1 MDDHSR
7 TTKTVRCVGLVTA
20 LAALQIGKSAY
31 GQAAPAP
38 PPPAK
43 VASLGTCRLA
53 SGATIQNCRVS
64 YRTFG
69 RLNAARANAVLI
81 PTWLLGRSE
90 DWIGMVGENGWV
102 DTTRFF
108 TIIIDAF
115 ANGRSSSPSN
125 TAEGRAA
132 FRGLTIADMVD
143 AQHRLVVEV
152 LKLPRLHGVLGISMG
167 GMQAFEWAVRYPN
180 FVDAVVPIV
189 GTPQTGAFDRT
200 YTSAYI
206 SLVEN
211 GRAHGIPDDS
221 VWNQVALLSEMH
233 LRTPRA
239 VNKDG
244 VTAAAA
250 DVARSAKELS
260 ANWSLEDFASQVRA
274 AQGQDV
280 AANFGGDLAR
290 AAAQVRSRMLI
301 IYSWDDHSVSAE
313 SAATFA
319 RYVRADTL
327 SIASPCG
334 HLATACEG
342 ARITPVVRRFLAR

>member
-1 MDDHSR
+1 MR
-7 TTKTVRCVGLVTA
+7 RYARFVTA
-20 LAALQIGKSAY
+20 LAALEIGKSAY
-31 GQAAPAP
+31 GQAPPAP
-38 PPPAK
+38 PPPAT

-53 SGATIQNCRVS
+53 SGATIENCRVS

-69 RLNAARANAVLI
+69 RLNPARTNAVVI

-90 DWIGMVGENGWV
+90 DWIGMVGPNGWV

-108 TIIIDAF
+108 TVVVDAF

-125 TAEGRAA
+125 TAPEGRAA
-132 FRGLTIADMVD
+132 FLDLTIADMVD

-167 GMQAFEWAVRYPN
+167 GMQAFEWAVRYPT
-180 FVDAVVPIV
+180 FVDAVVPVV
-189 GTPQTGAFDRT
+189 GTPQAGAFDRT
-200 YTSAYI
+200 FTSTLL

-211 GRAHGIPDDS
+211 GRAHSVPDDS
-221 VWNQVALLSEMH
+221 VWNQVALMWEMH

-250 DVARSAKELS
+250 NVTQMAKGFT
-260 ANWSLEDFASQVRA
+260 ATWSLEDFASQVRA
-274 AQGQDV
+274 ARRQDV

-290 AAAQVRSRMLI
+290 AAAQVHSRMLI

-313 SAATFA
+313 PAAAFA

-327 SIASPCG
+327 SVASQCG

-342 ARITPVVRRFLAR
+342 ARITPVVRTFLAR

>member
-1 MDDHSR
+1 MHR
-7 TTKTVRCVGLVTA
+7 YARFVTA
-20 LAALQIGKSAY
+20 FAAFQIGRSAY
-31 GQAAPAP
+31 GQAPPAP
-38 PPPAK
+38 PPPAT

-69 RLNAARANAVLI
+69 RLNATPTNAVLI

-108 TIIIDAF
+108 TIVVDAF

-125 TAEGRAA
+125 TPPEGRAA
-132 FRGLTIADMVD
+132 FRDLTIADMVN
-143 AQHRLVVEV
+143 AQHRLVTEV
-152 LKLPRLHGVLGISMG
+152 LKLPRLHAVLGISMG
-167 GMQAFEWAVRYPN
+167 GHQAFEWAVRYPDY
-180 FVDAVVPIV
+180 VDAVVPIV
-189 GTPQTGAFDRT
+189 GSPQGEPFDRT
-200 YTSAYI
+200 RTSALI

-211 GRAHGIPDDS
+211 GRAHGVPDDS
-221 VWNQVALLSEMH
+221 VWTQVALLSELF

-239 VNKDG
+239 VNKAG

-250 DVARSAKELS
+250 DVAQSAKALS
-260 ANWSLEDFASQVRA
+260 ATWSLEDFVSQVRA
-274 AQGQDV
+274 GRRQDV

-290 AAAQVRSRMLI
+290 AAAQVRSRMLV

-313 SAATFA
+313 SAAAFA

-327 SIASPCG
+327 SVASPCG

-342 ARITPVVRRFLAR
+342 ARIMPVVRKFLAR

>member
-1 MDDHSR
+1 MRRYVS
-7 TTKTVRCVGLVTA
+7 LVTA
-20 LAALQIGKSAY
+20 LAALQIGKSAS
-31 GQAAPAP
+31 GQAPPAP
-38 PPPAK
+38 PPPRAT
-43 VASLGTCRLA
+43 VASLGTCRLT
-53 SGATIQNCRVS
+53 SGATIENCRIA

-69 RLNAARANAVLI
+69 HLNAARTNAVLI

-108 TIIIDAF
+108 TIVVDAF

-125 TAEGRAA
+125 TPPEGRAA
-132 FRGLTIADMVD
+132 FRDLTIGDMVD
-143 AQHRLVVEV
+143 AQHRLVAEI

-189 GTPQTGAFDRT
+189 GTPQAGAFDRT
-200 YTSAYI
+200 YTSTYI
-206 SLVEN
+206 SVVEN
-211 GRAHGIPDDS
+211 GRSHGVPDDS
-221 VWNQVALLSEMH
+221 IWNQVALLSEMH

-244 VTAAAA
+244 VTATAA

-260 ANWSLEDFASQVRA
+260 AKWSLEDFVSQVHA
-274 AQGQDV
+274 AQRQDV

-290 AAAQVRSRMLI
+290 AAAQVRSRMLV

-313 SAATFA
+313 SAAAFA
-319 RYVRADTL
+319 RLVRADTM
-327 SIASPCG
+327 SVASPCG

-342 ARITPVVRRFLAR
+342 ARITPVVREFLAR